1 MVDLTSEF
9 RKLIIDLSKT
19 TTSTSGRNKKNH
31 ENATASIL
39 LPIPAKKKVMRDE
52 YLKEAYRI
60 VSHINN
66 LKHFLLSVRKA
77 YLNISTKPSKTS
89 GSRKN
94 SSISSSNNNNEDN
107 LLINKFDLS
116 VTSLTNIERDEI
128 DLQAKIIIQQFLAAI
143 HSSIA
148 WYLNKRLTE
157 VSKIQKDQQE
167 ARMIKEMERRESTL
181 YKSAA
186 KLSLLNNNPESLQ
199 SKINEERGDSPSR
212 TDSEIDGSLT
222 ENDEKGD
229 DDDDIDHHLSAEQKM
244 VLEMENESIM
254 KELETSLQQVNQAE
268 KALLEISN
276 LQTILSNHLTVQ
288 TQQTDRLYAEAIAT
302 TDRVQEG
309 NLMLIK
315 ARERAS
321 DTRKWILVFLIL
333 ASFILFFLDWYD

>member
-39 LPIPAKKKVMRDE
+39 LPIPAKNKVMRDE

-66 LKHFLLSVRKA
+66 LKHFLLSV
-77 YLNISTKPSKTS
+77 L
-89 GSRKN
+89 
-94 SSISSSNNNNEDN
+94 
-107 LLINKFDLS
+107 
-116 VTSLTNIERDEI
+116 TSLTNIERDEI
-128 DLQAKIIIQQFLAAI
+128 DLQAKIIIQQCLDRIKKLQEIEKERQNSITYSTWSKLLSVTSMNDEHEVLAAI

-167 ARMIKEMERRESTL
+167 ARMIKEME
-181 YKSAA
+181 KPA

-199 SKINEERGDSPSR
+199 SKMNEERGDSPSR

-276 LQTILSNHLTVQ
+276 LQTILSNHLAVQ

>member
-94 SSISSSNNNNEDN
+94 SSIKRQNSITYSTWSK
-107 LLINKFDLS
+107 LLF
-116 VTSLTNIERDEI
+116 VTSMNDEHEV
-128 DLQAKIIIQQFLAAI
+128 LAAI